1 MKWEVKVTNVQTRL
15 RVRTG
20 PSTSYK
26 IVNYKYPGNTGI
38 VVDTKTVGR
47 ATWYKWEGT
56 SYWSCAKTAGGT
68 EYLAFVRDLEPA
80 EEPKEEPEEPK
91 EENNDPPYVY
101 EPIDFGDPEKYN
113 NRTGNSVDGWYDW
126 YAPSSIKYSDVNYS
140 VVDDDTIMKEIARL
154 KYNMDISYSAKDD
167 IYNDIQDGY
176 VTDLQAKMHHSF
188 NRNKITYP
196 DKELSKTFAYVFF
209 TRPDLNILDYGVVEP
224 GKFSINS
231 NSAADPKYSY
241 IFNNN
246 SNTLR
251 SLVKNG
257 NPNHDFLVFLSNEAR
272 SFEVEDIVLKTYE
285 HGETY
290 NGSKII
296 YGRTDHDSNSSGE
309 MDIRYVD
316 NVNLD
321 IFKMHLLWVDYIS
334 KVSRGVFVPKE
345 EYIKNRILDYA
356 CSCYYFLCGPDGNT
370 ILYWQKLTG
379 VFPMNTGEN
388 AFSWDSGTLLASPEI
403 NIKYAYSMRTS
414 MDVFHLDEFNK
425 MTRKDKITSFKNIY
439 SKDII
444 QTGSTLTHCPWVWRT
459 KDPNGNAVYR
469 LMWFDPGVGN

>member
-1 MKWEVKVTNVQTRL
+1 
-15 RVRTG
+15 
-20 PSTSYK
+20 
-26 IVNYKYPGNTGI
+26 
-38 VVDTKTVGR
+38 
-47 ATWYKWEGT
+47 
-56 SYWSCAKTAGGT
+56 
-68 EYLAFVRDLEPA
+68 
-80 EEPKEEPEEPK
+80 
-91 EENNDPPYVY
+91 
-101 EPIDFGDPEKYN
+101 
-113 NRTGNSVDGWYDW
+113 
-126 YAPSSIKYSDVNYS
+126 
-140 VVDDDTIMKEIARL
+140 
-154 KYNMDISYSAKDD
+154 MDISYSAKSD
-167 IYNDIQDGY
+167 IYNEIQDGY
-176 VTDLQAKMHHSF
+176 ITDLQAKMHHSF
-188 NRNKITYP
+188 NRNKVMYP
-196 DKELSKTFAYVFF
+196 DKELNKTFAYVFF
-209 TRPDLNILDYGVVEP
+209 TRPDLNILDYGVTAP

-257 NPNHDFLVFLSNEAR
+257 NPNHKFLVFLSNEAR
-272 SFEVEDIVLKTYE
+272 SFEVEDTVLKTYE

-345 EYIKNRILDYA
+345 EYITNRILDYA

-388 AFSWDSGTLLASPEI
+388 AFSWDSGTLLSSPEI

-414 MDVFHLDEFNK
+414 MDVVHLDEFNSLSNK
-425 MTRKDKITSFKNIY
+425 GGLNNFKNIY
-439 SKDII
+439 SPENV

-459 KDPNGNAVYR
+459 VDPNGNAVYR
-469 LMWFDPGVGN
+469 LMWFDAGTK